1 MTGEDRIRSNSWSM
15 KSPNYFNRTMEKY
28 DIKVDEYIEKSPD
41 FAKPILDYLRET
53 IHEVCPD
60 AEEAIKWKFPT
71 FMYKGKILCSITSF
85 KHYCSLGFWLHQ
97 EMKTLKEIEIKAE
110 KSSMFSLGKITK
122 MEDLPSKP
130 QLKKAI
136 KEAMSLTDMGVTMK
150 KAPPTKTET
159 EIPGYFQTALQA
171 HPKALVF
178 FEKASPS
185 FRKEYI
191 TWITD
196 AKTEATRNR
205 RIEQSLEWIEE
216 GKGRNW
222 KYEKK

>member
-1 MTGEDRIRSNSWSM
+1 
-15 KSPNYFNRTMEKY
+15 MEKY
-28 DIKVDEYIEKSPD
+28 SIKADEYIEKSPD
-41 FAKPILDYLRET
+41 FAKPILNYLRET

-60 AEEAIKWKFPT
+60 VEETIKWKFPT

-85 KHYCSLGFWLHQ
+85 KQYCSLGFWLHQ
-97 EMKTLKEIEIKAE
+97 EMKTLKEIETTAE

-122 MEDLPSKP
+122 MEDLPSKL

-136 KEAMSLTDMGVTMK
+136 KEAMDLTDMGVTMK
-150 KAPPTKTET
+150 RAAPTKTET
-159 EIPGYFQTALQA
+159 AIPDYFQTALNENKNA
-171 HPKALVF
+171 WSV

-191 TWITD
+191 MWITE
-196 AKTEATRNR
+196 AKTETTRNK
-205 RIEQSLEWIEE
+205 RIEQALEWIAE